1 MFDESRLLAFIRALY
16 QYEKGGCDTCT
27 EHDGYGCSHPG
38 NCEWHW
44 DYAEDLKE
52 FEIPEEVVTMELKK
66 AIEIL
71 DGCIPHPSNKMV
83 DREHLDIAIAWSV
96 IKAELSAKP
105 KEDEGKGAGA
115 RLFDLICEGLPDYSE
130 GRIWTTYD
138 EIMVKDAE
146 TAKALADI
154 IELYARSKGEE
165 IVVNT
170 GYYDPA
176 EDKRNGEEDRHTGW
190 HYVNIG

>member
-1 MFDESRLLAFIRALY
+1 MNEARLLAFIRALY

-27 EHDGYGCSHPG
+27 EHDGYGCGHPG

-44 DYAEDLKE
+44 EYAEDMKE
-52 FEIPEEVVTMELKK
+52 FEIPEEVISMELKK

-83 DREHLDIAIAWSV
+83 DSEHLDIAIAWSV
-96 IKAELSAKP
+96 IKAELLTKV
-105 KEDEGKGAGA
+105 KEPEDKGAGP

-138 EIMVKDAE
+138 EILVKDAD
-146 TAKALADI
+146 TAEVLANI
-154 IELYARSKGEE
+154 IELYARSQGET

-170 GYYDPA
+170 GYYDPDMD
-176 EDKRNGEEDRHTGW
+176 EMSGEVDRHTGW
-190 HYVNIG
+190 YYVNIG